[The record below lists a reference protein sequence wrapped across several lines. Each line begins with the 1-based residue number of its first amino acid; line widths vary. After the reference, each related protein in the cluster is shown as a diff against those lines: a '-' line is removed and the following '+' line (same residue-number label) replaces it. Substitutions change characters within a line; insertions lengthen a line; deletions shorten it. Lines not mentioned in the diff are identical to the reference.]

1 MAEAKIL
8 GYRRHHSPQG
18 ARSVWRMRVREM
30 YPHVPYIQKELIRLQ
45 MESPLGNGNCAKTEE
60 ILSDGE
66 GNLPGNYPSC

>member
-1 MAEAKIL
+1 
-8 GYRRHHSPQG
+8 
-18 ARSVWRMRVREM
+18 M

-45 MESPLGNGNCAKTEE
+45 MESSLGNGNCAKTEE